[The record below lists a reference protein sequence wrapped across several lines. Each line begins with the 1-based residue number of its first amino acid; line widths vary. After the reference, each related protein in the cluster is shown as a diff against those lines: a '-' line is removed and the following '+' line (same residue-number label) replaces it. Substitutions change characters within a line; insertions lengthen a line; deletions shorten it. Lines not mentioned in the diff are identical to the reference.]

1 MGSLANN
8 ANIVLKEA
16 ILEKEVP
23 NDYEAAYEFILKKAE
38 KMCRQLLEK

>member
-8 ANIVLKEA
+8 ENFVLKEA

-23 NDYEAAYEFILKKAE
+23 NDYKAAYDFVLKRAE
-38 KMCRQLLEK
+38 KLGLTKV